1 MSKGDKRMIKLES
14 KYNKKYFFAILAFV
28 ILSTICV
35 VVFLASL
42 NSQIDIKV
50 KEVLINEVTAH
61 QNCLESKINVQY
73 QELEGISKHI
83 TNSNVRDFEIINN
96 FTNAFVSEDGFD
108 QIIVAFEDGV
118 GYPTDGGSYDI
129 SNRNYYQDVLN
140 GKKRSSEPVDS
151 IIDGLHRLALSVPIY
166 EGDKVIGMVM
176 GSFDMAGL
184 SEIEFSDI
192 YDNKGFAYIFNNDG
206 DLILNDKRMSDY
218 GGNVFD
224 HYRKYNILTDQ
235 QIAQIRNDAID
246 HKSGCLFAKGVE
258 ADRYIVYVPL
268 TFNDWVI
275 CYSVPVTNAFQ
286 DYQFIIQYEIHLIV
300 VVTIILLLTLGYIVI
315 TIRNE
320 RRILSKKA
328 DYDGLTGLYN
338 RNKVSEAVKE
348 YINSKEAFG
357 LAILDIDDFKN
368 INDTYGHPVGDV
380 ILRNIADIL
389 KKQLNKDFAG
399 RLGGDEF
406 VIIVE
411 DVKNINLVI
420 KRLEQTCSDIAKIQ
434 LKDYPEITVTCSCGL
449 AVAPKDGETV
459 EEIYK
464 AADSALYIAKS
475 IGKNKLAK
483 Y

>member
-1 MSKGDKRMIKLES
+1 MIKSES
-14 KYNKKYFFAILAFV
+14 KYNKKYFFAILTFV

-35 VVFLASL
+35 LVFMASI
-42 NSQIDIKV
+42 NSQIDLKV
-50 KEVLINEVTAH
+50 KEILINEVTAH

-83 TNSNVRDFEIINN
+83 TDLDIRDIETINS
-96 FTNAFVSEDGFD
+96 FTNAFISEEGFD
-108 QIIVAFEDGV
+108 RIVVAFEDGI
-118 GYPTDGGSYDI
+118 GYPTNGGSYDI
-129 SNRNYYQDVLN
+129 SNRNYYRDVLN
-140 GKKRSSEPVDS
+140 GKIRSSEPVDS

-166 EGDKVIGMVM
+166 KDDKAIGMVM
-176 GSFDMAGL
+176 GSFNMAEL

-192 YDNKGFAYIFNNDG
+192 YDNKGAAYIFNNDG
-206 DLILNDKRMSDY
+206 DLILNDKRMIDY
-218 GGNVFD
+218 GGNVFE
-224 HYRKYNILTDQ
+224 HYRKYNILTEQ
-235 QIAQIRNDAID
+235 EITQIRNDISN

-258 ADRYIVYVPL
+258 SDRYIVYVPL

-275 CYSVPVTNAFQ
+275 CYTLPAVNAFQ

-300 VVTIILLLTLGYIVI
+300 VVAIILLLTVGYVVI
-315 TIRNE
+315 IIHKE

-338 RNKVSEAVKE
+338 RNKVSETVKE
-348 YINSKEAFG
+348 YIDSGEAFG
-357 LAILDIDDFKN
+357 LAILDIDDFKH
-368 INDTYGHPVGDV
+368 INDTYGHPVGDI
-380 ILRNIADIL
+380 ILKNIANIL

-420 KRLEQTCSDIAKIQ
+420 KRLEETCNDIAKIQ
-434 LKDYPEITVTCSCGL
+434 LKEYPEINVTCSCGL